1 MAASVRMPGYKTP
14 AEVYEERFVPALF
27 QPWSAI
33 VARAAAI
40 CPGQRVL
47 DVACGTGVLAVAAAD
62 LVGITGSVTGLDAGA
77 EMLAVARRKVTA
89 VQWCEGRAE
98 SLPFDDDHFDAVV
111 SQFGLMFFEQPA
123 DALREMMRVLRPG
136 GRLAVAVCD
145 ALDHSPG
152 YAALAALLY
161 ELFGTRVADAFRW
174 PFVMGDA
181 QRLLALCD
189 EAGIA
194 GADVRRHAG
203 TVRFASI
210 EDLVAT
216 ERACAWTLGG
226 LLDSQQFA
234 QLLRGAQRALQPFA
248 GEGGGVAFE
257 MPALIVTATK
267 AATS

>member
-1 MAASVRMPGYKTP
+1 MAASIRMRDHLSP
-14 AEVYEERFVPALF
+14 AEVYDEHFVPALF
-27 QPWSAI
+27 QPWSGI
-33 VARAAAI
+33 VARAADI
-40 CPGQRVL
+40 GPGQKVL
-47 DVACGTGVLAVAAAD
+47 DVACGTGVLAIAAAER
-62 LVGITGSVTGLDAGA
+62 VGISGSVTGLDASA
-77 EMLAVARRKVTA
+77 EMLAVARRKVTPI
-89 VQWCEGRAE
+89 QWCEGRAE
-98 SLPFDDDHFDAVV
+98 SLPFDNDHFDAVV
-111 SQFGLMFFEQPA
+111 SQFGLMFFERPA

-145 ALDHSPG
+145 ALNHSPG
-152 YAALAALLY
+152 YAALATLLHK
-161 ELFGTRVADAFRW
+161 LFGARVADAFRS

-181 QRLLALCD
+181 QRLLALCV

-194 GADVRRHAG
+194 GAEVSRHAG

-226 LLDSQQFA
+226 LLDAQQFA
-234 QLLRGAQRALQPFA
+234 QLLHGARQALKPFA

>member
-1 MAASVRMPGYKTP
+1 MADSIRMRDYRSP
-14 AEVYEERFVPALF
+14 ADVYDEHFVPALF
-27 QPWSAI
+27 QPWSGI
-33 VARAAAI
+33 VARTADI
-40 CPGQRVL
+40 GPGKRVL
-47 DVACGTGVLAVAAAD
+47 DVACGTGVLACAAAER
-62 LVGITGSVTGLDAGA
+62 VGISGSVTGLDASA
-77 EMLAVARRKVTA
+77 EMLAVARRKVTP
-89 VQWCEGRAE
+89 VQWVEGRAE
-98 SLPFDDDHFDAVV
+98 SLPFDNDHFDAVV
-111 SQFGLMFFEQPA
+111 SQFGLMFFERPA

-145 ALDHSPG
+145 ALDHSPC
-152 YAALAALLY
+152 YAALAALLHK
-161 ELFGTRVADAFRW
+161 LFGPRVADAFRS

-181 QRLLALCD
+181 QRLLALCV

-194 GADVRRHAG
+194 GAEVSRHAG

-226 LLDSQQFA
+226 LLDAQQFA
-234 QLLRGAQRALQPFA
+234 QLLQAAQQVLKPFA

>member
-1 MAASVRMPGYKTP
+1 MAANAGTHDGRSP
-14 AEVYEERFVPALF
+14 AEVYDERFVPALF
-27 QPWSAI
+27 RPWSPI
-33 VARAAAI
+33 VARAAHIGA
-40 CPGQRVL
+40 GHTVL
-47 DVACGTGVLAVAAAD
+47 DVACGTGVLAAAAAH
-62 LVGITGSVTGLDAGA
+62 LVGVGGSVTGLDASA
-77 EMLAVARRKVTA
+77 EMLAVARRKVTP

-98 SLPFDDDHFDAVV
+98 SLPFDNDHFDAVV
-111 SQFGLMFFEQPA
+111 SQFGLMFFERPA

-145 ALDHSPG
+145 TLDHSPG
-152 YAALAALLY
+152 YAALAALLH
-161 ELFGTRVADAFRW
+161 ELFGARVADAFRS
-174 PFVMGDA
+174 PFVMGDS
-181 QRLLALCD
+181 QRLRALCS

-194 GADVRRHAG
+194 GAEVSRHAG

-226 LLDSQQFA
+226 LLDAQQFA
-234 QLLRGAQRALQPFA
+234 QLLHGAQQALKPFA

-267 AATS
+267 VASP